1 MKRISQFF
9 YQNSNLKVAV
19 LFTAIFIG
27 YLILIMTRKAT
38 GFELPNSDIKSLG
51 MSFGFD
57 QADITVFFKIRTD
70 DMIDSYINF
79 NLVWDTL
86 FGLIYGLMYVIWV
99 SVLFKPFSEKA
110 GRVNL
115 IPLAQVLFDW
125 LENYTL
131 GSLAQQYLV
140 DGIITSSTADLA
152 SDFCMIKWIF
162 SGLTYVLILVGV
174 ILLIA
179 RRFKVK

>member
-57 QADITVFFKIRTD
+57 QADITFFKIRTE
-70 DMIDSYINF
+70 DMINSYINF

-86 FGLIYGLMYVIWV
+86 FGLIYSLMYVIWV
-99 SVLFKPFSEKA
+99 SVLFKPFSKKA

-125 LENYTL
+125 FENYTL

-152 SDFCMIKWIF
+152 SVFCMIKWTF

-179 RRFKVK
+179 RHFKVK

>member
-57 QADITVFFKIRTD
+57 QADITVFLR
-70 DMIDSYINF
+70 
-79 NLVWDTL
+79 
-86 FGLIYGLMYVIWV
+86 
-99 SVLFKPFSEKA
+99 
-110 GRVNL
+110 
-115 IPLAQVLFDW
+115 
-125 LENYTL
+125 
-131 GSLAQQYLV
+131 
-140 DGIITSSTADLA
+140 
-152 SDFCMIKWIF
+152 
-162 SGLTYVLILVGV
+162 YVLTT
-174 ILLIA
+174 
-179 RRFKVK
+179 